1 MSLAKD
7 EYVEMLR
14 KTHRDNP
21 NDFFE
26 ELLEKI
32 WMNRDEDQAFR
43 EWKRLCDQVYWYA
56 EDAVGCLE
64 HILANPP
71 ANLVELMQE
80 RGWILLDH
88 GTARYT
94 LLKPYREKYVAWLV
108 DMTDQFKNIYA
119 AHTRQT
125 S

>member
-1 MSLAKD
+1 
-7 EYVEMLR
+7 
-14 KTHRDNP
+14 
-21 NDFFE
+21 
-26 ELLEKI
+26 
-32 WMNRDEDQAFR
+32 
-43 EWKRLCDQVYWYA
+43 
-56 EDAVGCLE
+56 
-64 HILANPP
+64 
-71 ANLVELMQE
+71 MQE